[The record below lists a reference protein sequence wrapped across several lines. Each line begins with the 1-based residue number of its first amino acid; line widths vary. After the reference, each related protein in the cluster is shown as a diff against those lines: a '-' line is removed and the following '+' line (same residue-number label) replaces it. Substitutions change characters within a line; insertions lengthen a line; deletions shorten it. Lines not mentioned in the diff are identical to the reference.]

1 MFHIKENAAAGFQKQ
16 IRWNEKCGILK
27 PDADAVLHGFRME
40 DDIVPVGYEIEKIMT
55 ENRKRR
61 AAKRNARRTA
71 KQAGRR
77 IAERTA
83 TRTAGEEN
91 IAARFI
97 LQLEQSVFI
106 QRRGEP
112 QKRICQKVDGVGRKT
127 GDPDVDFLHKMF
139 LCAGK

>member
-27 PDADAVLHGFRME
+27 PNADAVLHGFRME

-55 ENRKRR
+55 ENRKRG
-61 AAKRNARRTA
+61 AAKRNA
-71 KQAGRR
+71 RR